1 MAWDECIVY
10 FGIYLMKVPAS
21 AKTLLL
27 FCLSWFTF
35 HHLLPLS
42 IMFCCDFL
50 HRCRLPGLLW
60 DSGGEQLSSPEG
72 ADGEA
77 EGDRLPEEEAG
88 GERAGHPATR
98 EAHQV
103 SRCAHAH
110 THTHTQINASLGN
123 NVSHIHVTYKLHA
136 CKSYLAQ
143 MDVVI
148 EVHMQVISAEIAS
161 HVVTKSLSLV
171 VCVCV
176 CLYGSVSV
184 LLSGECVSPESLC
197 GLSAPGSESSADV
210 DVESSA
216 AEADQDMPDE
226 TG

>member
-1 MAWDECIVY
+1 
-10 FGIYLMKVPAS
+10 
-21 AKTLLL
+21 
-27 FCLSWFTF
+27 
-35 HHLLPLS
+35 
-42 IMFCCDFL
+42 
-50 HRCRLPGLLW
+50 
-60 DSGGEQLSSPEG
+60 
-72 ADGEA
+72 
-77 EGDRLPEEEAG
+77 
-88 GERAGHPATR
+88 
-98 EAHQV
+98 
-103 SRCAHAH
+103 
-110 THTHTQINASLGN
+110 
-123 NVSHIHVTYKLHA
+123 
-136 CKSYLAQ
+136 
-143 MDVVI
+143 
-148 EVHMQVISAEIAS
+148 MQVISAEIAS